1 MAIIH
6 VGMVGTG
13 FVARLRAGAL
23 AADGRG
29 RLVAVTGHYP
39 EDTQPFA
46 QTHSA
51 VAEPDWPTL
60 IARPDLDLVMVCHI
74 NSDHGAVVRAAL
86 EAGRHVVVEYPLA
99 LDWQEAQALVTL
111 ARRQQRLLHVEHIEM
126 LGGSHQALKAHLAA
140 IGTPHYVRYVT
151 LSPQRP
157 APQRWTYQPERFGF
171 PLVGAL
177 SRVHRLVDAF
187 GPVAQVS
194 GQNQSYGWQDGPDG
208 LPCYRTNFCA
218 AQITFQSG
226 VQGELLYGKGEAIWQ
241 GERRL
246 EVIGSE
252 GKLMIDGDVGQV
264 ITAEGTN
271 PMEIGSRRGLF
282 ATDTRAV
289 LDHLCQGS
297 PLYLTPEAS
306 VYSLRVANAIAEAA
320 QTGQTV
326 AMAESPPGMWP

>member
-1 MAIIH
+1 MIG

-13 FVARLRAGAL
+13 FVARLRAAAL

-29 RLVAVTGHYP
+29 RLVAVAGHRWD
-39 EDTQPFA
+39 ETEAFA
-46 QTHSA
+46 QTHEALA
-51 VAEPDWPTL
+51 VPDWPSL
-60 IARPDLDLVMVCHI
+60 VARPDLDLIVVCHI
-74 NSDHGAVVRAAL
+74 NRDHGAVVRAAL

-99 LDWQEAQALVTL
+99 LHWQEAQDLVDL
-111 ARRQQRLLHVEHIEM
+111 ARRQQRILHVEHIEL
-126 LGGSHQALKAHLAA
+126 LGGSHQALKANLSA
-140 IGTPHYVRYVT
+140 IGTPHLARYVT

-157 APQRWTYQPERFGF
+157 APQRWTYSPDLFGF

-194 GQNQSYGWQDGPDG
+194 GQNQSLGWAEGLDGPG
-208 LPCYRTNFCA
+208 RYRTALCA

-226 VQGELLYGKGEAIWQ
+226 VQGELLYGKGEAVWQ
-241 GERRL
+241 SVRRL

-252 GKLMIDGDVGQV
+252 GHLVMEGDEGQV
-264 ITAEGTN
+264 ITAEGAT
-271 PMEIGSRRGLF
+271 PMTIGSRRGLF
-282 ATDTRAV
+282 AADTRAV
-289 LDHLCQGS
+289 LDHLCQGT

-306 VYSLRVANAIAEAA
+306 LYSLRVANAIAAAA

-326 AMAESPPGMWP
+326 VLEDGPSPAVGD

>member
-1 MAIIH
+1 MMY

-13 FVARLRAGAL
+13 FVARLRAEAL

-29 RLVAVTGHYP
+29 RLVAVAGHHP
-39 EDTQPFA
+39 EDTQAFA
-46 QTHSA
+46 QTHKA
-51 VAEPDWPTL
+51 VVEPDWPTL

-99 LDWQEAQALVTL
+99 LDWQEAQDLVDL
-111 ARRQQRLLHVEHIEM
+111 ARCQQRLLHVEHIEL
-126 LGGSHQALKAHLAA
+126 LGGSHQALKANLSV
-140 IGTPHYVRYVT
+140 IGTPHYTRYVT

-157 APQRWTYQPERFGF
+157 APQRWTYQPDRFGF

-194 GQNQSYGWQDGPDG
+194 GQNQAYGWQDGPDG
-208 LPCYRTNFCA
+208 LPCYRTNVCA

-241 GERRL
+241 ATRRL
-246 EVIGSE
+246 EVMGSE
-252 GKLMIDGDVGQV
+252 GKLVIDGDVGQV
-264 ITAEGTN
+264 ITAEGTT

-289 LDHLCQGS
+289 LDHLYQGT

-306 VYSLRVANAIAEAA
+306 LYSLRVANAIAESA